1 LTPHPDATTA
11 LPQTQRQAWETGGTP
26 DVEQVQPGLWAIPVP
41 IPHNPL
47 RYTLSYALQHEH
59 GLAVVDPGWNAPLSW
74 QTLCAGLEATGHAVE
89 SVTAV
94 LATHV
99 HPDHYGLADQLRRH
113 SGAWVG
119 LHPADAAL
127 LDTDD
132 DVPRLAAATRAMFT
146 MTGAPELH
154 LDPGDY
160 ERALRHFV
168 PAGTPDRLL
177 HDRELI
183 DLGPWQLEV
192 LHTPGHTPGHICLLE
207 GRQRILLTGD
217 HILPRITGNIGLHG
231 ETGEQSLAQ
240 FLTSLHTLRSV
251 ANDVDDVLPAHEY
264 RFTDLDSRI
273 AEIEQHHEHRLR
285 ETLHAVHTTPTTAW
299 DIAQRLTWSR
309 PWADIDELMQ
319 RLAAAETLA
328 HLVLL
333 LRRGQLTRSRT
344 TPAEWRK

>member
-1 LTPHPDATTA
+1 MTPHPDATTQP
-11 LPQTQRQAWETGGTP
+11 PQTQRQAWEDGGTP
-26 DVEQVQPGLWAIPVP
+26 DVEQVRPGLWAVPVP

-47 RYTLSYALQHEH
+47 RYTLSYALEHEH

-132 DVPRLAAATRAMFT
+132 DVPRLATATRAMFT
-146 MTGAPELH
+146 MTGAPDLH
-154 LDPGDY
+154 LDPDDY

-177 HDRELI
+177 RDRELI

-192 LHTPGHTPGHICLLE
+192 RHTPGHTPGHICLLDA
-207 GRQRILLTGD
+207 RQRILLTGD
-217 HILPRITGNIGLHG
+217 HILRPASRHSLSSSPRCTCCGPSPTTSTTSYPPTNTG
-231 ETGEQSLAQ
+231 SP
-240 FLTSLHTLRSV
+240 TSTVASPRSSSIMSIACAKPCTRCTPPPPPRGTLRSV
-251 ANDVDDVLPAHEY
+251 
-264 RFTDLDSRI
+264 
-273 AEIEQHHEHRLR
+273 
-285 ETLHAVHTTPTTAW
+285 
-299 DIAQRLTWSR
+299 
-309 PWADIDELMQ
+309 
-319 RLAAAETLA
+319 
-328 HLVLL
+328 
-333 LRRGQLTRSRT
+333 
-344 TPAEWRK
+344 